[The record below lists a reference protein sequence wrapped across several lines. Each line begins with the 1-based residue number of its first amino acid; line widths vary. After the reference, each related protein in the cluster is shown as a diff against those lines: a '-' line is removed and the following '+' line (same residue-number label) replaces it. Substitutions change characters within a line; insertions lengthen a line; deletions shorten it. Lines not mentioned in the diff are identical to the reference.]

1 MAYASTLETTLCTAA
16 SRAIR
21 EALSIEETIEDQ
33 QVRVYF
39 YNRFIDLL
47 NSKHY
52 RWRNVVITTAE
63 NSNGACLLY
72 LTTTAGICH

>member
-21 EALSIEETIEDQ
+21 EALSIEELIGDQ

-39 YNRFIDLL
+39 DNRFIDSS
-47 NSKHY
+47 NSKP
-52 RWRNVVITTAE
+52 
-63 NSNGACLLY
+63 L
-72 LTTTAGICH
+72 

>member
-1 MAYASTLETTLCTAA
+1 MAYASTLETALCTAA

-33 QVRVYF
+33 QGRVYF
-39 YNRFIDLL
+39 YNGFIDLS

-52 RWRNVVITTAE
+52 RWRLLAI
-63 NSNGACLLY
+63 SNDYSWHLPLISQDIVRPG
-72 LTTTAGICH
+72 